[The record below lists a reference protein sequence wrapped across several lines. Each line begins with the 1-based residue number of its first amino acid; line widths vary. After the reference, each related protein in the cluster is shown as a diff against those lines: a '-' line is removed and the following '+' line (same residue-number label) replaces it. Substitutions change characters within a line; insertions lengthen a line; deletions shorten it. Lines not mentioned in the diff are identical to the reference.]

1 MRIWTVF
8 VSYNGQLKLRNSS
21 HRKRTVFKFKSPKK
35 NYETGAEQ
43 TQTSKT
49 LEAG

>member
-1 MRIWTVF
+1 MTRGDNDQSFQI
-8 VSYNGQLKLRNSS
+8 Q
-21 HRKRTVFKFKSPKK
+21 KSKK
-35 NYETGAEQ
+35 NYETLAEQ